1 MSDRII
7 QVYHTNRSI
16 DRSAEVMPKSWKWPE
31 VNCSVFSNA
40 EMRNARIQTELYD
53 AHSVICLLTKSLDD
67 TNIISY
73 LHNLAQNG
81 HRVYLLL
88 GSFSQ
93 NLQQLTGNCL
103 IRILPKEMMPH
114 GSLIIRDPG
123 SNIAKGFL
131 LSNSLSTQNHVEL
144 LCTSEDQEL
153 LAELFRYYCYLF
165 WEQAEMEYLSE
176 GDSRGGRVADKGVD
190 VFYSGKPCPNY
201 LYDKFLINSKGVSR
215 GSLLGQYV
223 SLEGGTQHLQI
234 KGFTNKDLD
243 SIPFSYL
250 PEKDELERAEPKEFP
265 DELDYIMVDYHWGVL
280 PFYLPKGAK
289 QSSFYKDWEE
299 YKTKTSLMIDS
310 FLDEIKAKLNS
321 PQADKGTDYNRLHII
336 FRGKLQSILK
346 NLEPLANFKWG
357 TNPKTR
363 EMQKSLEDIKS
374 TYEEAC
380 QTLDLEIKRL
390 NLEQRLS
397 EISKE
402 KRNLETTLQ
411 GILDKYKDGVPEEEQ
426 LNVKEIKKSVEALG
440 NEEKRIKRE
449 QSEITNGVKKESS
462 SSLDRFYNPG
472 RHQIKE
478 KQMAMHNY
486 PILPSVGELFEAEG
500 KSFLAIRYWN
510 EYEEGLKEALRL
522 GAELCAFN
530 NI

>member
-7 QVYHTNRSI
+7 QAYHTNRSI
-16 DRSAEVMPKSWKWPE
+16 DRSAEVMPKSWKWPK
-31 VNCSVFSNA
+31 VNRSVFSNA
-40 EMRNARIQTELYD
+40 EMRNARIKKELD
-53 AHSVICLLTKSLDD
+53 GTHSVICLLTKSLDD

-81 HRVYLLL
+81 RRVYLLL

-144 LCTSEDQEL
+144 LCTSENQEL
-153 LAELFRYYCYLF
+153 LSELFRYYCYLF

-176 GDSRGGRVADKGVD
+176 GDLRGGRIVDKGVD
-190 VFYSGKPCPNY
+190 VFYPEKPSPNY

-223 SLEGGTQHLQI
+223 SLEGGTQHLHI
-234 KGFTNKDLD
+234 KEFTDKDLD

-250 PEKDELERAEPKEFP
+250 PKKDVLERAEPKEFP
-265 DELDYIMVDYHWGVL
+265 DELDYIMVDYHWDVL

-310 FLDEIKAKLNS
+310 FVADIKAKLNS
-321 PQADKGTDYNRLHII
+321 PQADKGTDYNQLHII
-336 FRGKLQSILK
+336 FKGKLQSILK
-346 NLEPLANFKWG
+346 NLEPLANFEWG

-380 QTLDLEIKRL
+380 QALDLEIKRL

-411 GILDKYKDGVPEEEQ
+411 GILDKYNDGVPEEEQ
-426 LNVKEIKKSVEALG
+426 LNVKEIKKRVEALG

-462 SSLDRFYNPG
+462 SLDRFYNPG
-472 RHQIKE
+472 AHQIKE

-500 KSFLAIRYWN
+500 KSFLAIRYWD
-510 EYEEGLKEALRL
+510 EYEEGLKEASRL
-522 GAELCAFN
+522 GAKLCAFN

>member
-7 QVYHTNRSI
+7 QAYHTNRSI
-16 DRSAEVMPKSWKWPE
+16 DRSAEVMPKSWRWPE

-40 EMRNARIQTELYD
+40 EMRNARIKKELD
-53 AHSVICLLTKSLDD
+53 GTHSVICLLTKCLDD

-103 IRILPKEMMPH
+103 IRILPEEMTPH

-123 SNIAKGFL
+123 SNIAKSFL

-190 VFYSGKPCPNY
+190 VFYSGKPYPNY
-201 LYDKFLINSKGVSR
+201 LYDKFLINSEGVSR
-215 GSLLGQYV
+215 GLLLGKYV

-234 KGFTNKDLD
+234 KGFIDKDLD
-243 SIPFSYL
+243 SIPFSDL

-265 DELDYIMVDYHWGVL
+265 DELDYIMVDYHWAVL

-289 QSSFYKDWEE
+289 QSSCYKDWEE

-310 FLDEIKAKLNS
+310 FVDKIKAKLNS
-321 PQADKGTDYNRLHII
+321 PQADKGTDYNRLHLI
-336 FRGKLQSILK
+336 FREKLQSILK
-346 NLEPLANFKWG
+346 NLEPLANFEWG
-357 TNPKTR
+357 TSPETR

-411 GILDKYKDGVPEEEQ
+411 DILDKYKDGVPEEQ

-462 SSLDRFYNPG
+462 SSLDRLYNPSM
-472 RHQIKE
+472 HQIKE

-500 KSFLAIRYWN
+500 KSFLAIRYWD

-522 GAELCAFN
+522 GAKLCAFN